1 MEDCT
6 MQPIKLRAIKK
17 VKKDGLVFP
26 SDLSTDDKSIT
37 ITDTSSERDDNMT
50 TYPRPTNIAADADA
64 DLSTRISYYLENT
77 LVQYKGNSVVPKRDT
92 VLAICLGHDRDIDI
106 AITEKELDMT
116 MNLVNTISHGNVIV
130 DPDVNYGN
138 IKAERNR
145 LLTEWTDHHSEE
157 SALKE
162 VNALLTEKHYA
173 PITIDV
179 LKNALWG
186 KYGMLQTNKPKS
198 SYKTVTLT
206 KLPDDARYFSGDDG
220 YIYVR
225 GLILNHQSKPELDDT
240 MSEFKV
246 KYRLA
251 KWAVSIVCSLPRYE
265 RVKVEQ
271 CKTEEQLL
279 QGLYESMTDEIALD
293 IFNKH
298 CEGVDHIGE
307 GASENLRMNGH
318 FDW

>member
-1 MEDCT
+1 
-6 MQPIKLRAIKK
+6 MQPIKSRPIKK
-17 VKKDGLVFP
+17 VKKSGLVFP
-26 SDLSTDDKSIT
+26 SGRPTNDKSIT
-37 ITDTSSERDDNMT
+37 LTDTSSERDDNMFS
-50 TYPRPTNIAADADA
+50 YPRPTGIAADSNA

-92 VLAICLGHDRDIDI
+92 VLAICLGHDRNLDI

-116 MNLVNTISHGNVIV
+116 MNLVNTISHGNVTV
-130 DPDVNYGN
+130 DPSANYGA
-138 IKAERNR
+138 IKAERKR
-145 LLTEWTDHHSEE
+145 ILTEWADRNSDD

-162 VNALLTEKHYA
+162 VNDLLTEKHYA

-186 KYGMLQTNKPKS
+186 KFGMLTVFKPKS
-198 SYKTVTLT
+198 SYKQVTLT
-206 KLPDDARYFSGDDG
+206 PLQDDDRYFSGDDG
-220 YIYVR
+220 YLYVR
-225 GLILNHQSKPELDDT
+225 GQILNHQSKPELDDT

-251 KWAVSIVCSLPRYE
+251 KWAVSTVCNLPRYE

-271 CKTEEQLL
+271 CKTEEQRI
-279 QGLYESMTDEIALD
+279 QELYESVNDESMSH
-293 IFNKH
+293 IFDKH
-298 CEGVDHIGE
+298 CEDMDHIGE
-307 GASENLRMNGH
+307 QALYELEKNGH